1 MQRVVTQDPALR
13 TTQVTLAPVRLAR
26 GRTIEGRIVDENGSP
41 IAGAA
46 VLASDVEQQLEARL
60 VTSGPGGAFRVTG
73 LPDGAL
79 RLRALDFVGHR
90 EALVDP
96 VSTQNPHGDVAI
108 GDVVLRSH
116 PVDRDE

>member
-1 MQRVVTQDPALR
+1 
-13 TTQVTLAPVRLAR
+13 
-26 GRTIEGRIVDENGSP
+26 
-41 IAGAA
+41 
-46 VLASDVEQQLEARL
+46 
-60 VTSGPGGAFRVTG
+60 
-73 LPDGAL
+73 L